1 MGIRHVTFLMEG
13 PLKVI
18 LKQPTVP
25 LICKKFE
32 KSEENFFLNFLAY
45 LKCIVLNSLQS

>member
-18 LKQPTVP
+18 LKHPTVP

-32 KSEENFFLNFLAY
+32 KSEEKKNFTFLAY
-45 LKCIVLNSLQS
+45 LKCIVLKSLQS